1 MDRIW
6 EDAISLNASA
16 ELSDAILGKPRE
28 YVELNDGSVVCNGS
42 ILPVDG
48 ALARDD
54 SVLPTLEHR
63 EGYYGENHFNYW
75 LSGLRDYEQ
84 LEGWLR
90 ANGVEASALLDFGCA
105 SGRFARHAY
114 YAGLLSSVYACDINR
129 LHVDWIA
136 RNLPRGILAFQNTS
150 VPLLPIPDGCLDV
163 VTAFSVFTHLESF
176 DTSWIMEFRRILRP
190 GGIAWLTI
198 HGERT
203 WREMNDTWPLYSGL
217 EHNPAYAPYL
227 DVEHTELPA
236 DRLLF
241 RWKPDRS
248 YSANVFYRTDY
259 LRKTW
264 GRLLTVRDIFPA
276 LPPYQDVIVLQKN

>member
-1 MDRIW
+1 V
-6 EDAISLNASA
+6 
-16 ELSDAILGKPRE
+16 LGKPRE
-28 YVELNDGSVVCNGS
+28 YVDLDDGSVACGDL
-42 ILPVDG
+42 ILPVDV
-48 ALARDD
+48 ALSRDD
-54 SVLPTLEHR
+54 SVLPTPEDR

-90 ANGVEASALLDFGCA
+90 ANGVESSALLDFGCA
-105 SGRFARHAY
+105 SGRFTRHAH
-114 YAGLLSSVYACDINR
+114 YAGLLSNVYACDINR

-150 VPLLPIPDGCLDV
+150 MPFLPIADASVDV
-163 VTAFSVFTHLESF
+163 VTAFSVFTHLEAF

-198 HGERT
+198 HGDRT
-203 WREMNDTWPLYSGL
+203 WREMDPTWPVYSGL
-217 EHNPAYAPYL
+217 AHNPAYAPYL
-227 DVEHTELPA
+227 DVEHAELPR

-241 RWKPDRS
+241 RWSPDRS

-259 LRKTW
+259 LRETW